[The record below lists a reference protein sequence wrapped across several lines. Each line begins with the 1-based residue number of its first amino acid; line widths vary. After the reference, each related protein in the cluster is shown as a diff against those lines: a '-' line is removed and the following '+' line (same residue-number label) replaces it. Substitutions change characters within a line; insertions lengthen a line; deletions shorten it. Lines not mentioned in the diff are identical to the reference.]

1 MMLDDRDSSYEI
13 SPLNRIKDEYPFFI
27 IEIAGEPISNERA
40 TTIIVVRIR
49 PRLPTI
55 ELSRRAS
62 HPDTVLLLSF
72 G

>member
-1 MMLDDRDSSYEI
+1 M
-13 SPLNRIKDEYPFFI
+13 PI
-27 IEIAGEPISNERA
+27 IEKGQANPLFGQFQMSARPQS
-40 TTIIVVRIR
+40 IVARIC

-72 G
+72 GWPLGIYWV

>member
-1 MMLDDRDSSYEI
+1 VTDDMRDLEPASPKAPQNQFQI
-13 SPLNRIKDEYPFFI
+13 SARPQ
-27 IEIAGEPISNERA
+27 S
-40 TTIIVVRIR
+40 IVARIR

-72 G
+72 GWPLGIYWV